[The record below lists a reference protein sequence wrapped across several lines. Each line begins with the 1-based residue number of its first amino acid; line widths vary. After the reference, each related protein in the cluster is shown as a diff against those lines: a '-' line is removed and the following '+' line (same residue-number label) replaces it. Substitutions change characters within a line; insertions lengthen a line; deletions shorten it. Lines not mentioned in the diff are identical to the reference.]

1 MFAKRSIHCERHRT
15 IPRGFDASSL
25 GVVPQGAS
33 PNLGWD
39 NPSRDAV
46 VGLPMEL
53 TDWLLITFPG
63 ATRVDLV
70 SSRIQQRTRYSPSG
84 QNLRTQISDYAI
96 LPTMHG
102 FPMAGVQT
110 FEEITSAIVVDLRK
124 FPRLRQEREL

>member
-33 PNLGWD
+33 PNLAWD
-39 NPSRDAV
+39 NPSRDAE

-70 SSRIQQRTRYSPSG
+70 SATHTLLSIWAKFEDPDIGLRYLADNARVSHGRSADVRRDHLRNRGGSP
-84 QNLRTQISDYAI
+84 
-96 LPTMHG
+96 
-102 FPMAGVQT
+102 
-110 FEEITSAIVVDLRK
+110 
-124 FPRLRQEREL
+124 